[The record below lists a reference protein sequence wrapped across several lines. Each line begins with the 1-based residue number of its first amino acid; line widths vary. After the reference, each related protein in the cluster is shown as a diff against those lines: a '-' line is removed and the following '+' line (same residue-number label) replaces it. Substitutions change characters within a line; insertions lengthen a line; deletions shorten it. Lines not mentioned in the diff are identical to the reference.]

1 MFTRVL
7 SVLAALIFVSLITG
21 CSDAP
26 TAEYEA
32 SKVTLENARLAEA
45 EQYAPEA
52 FKEATDSLN
61 SALVEI
67 NKQDGKFSLLRSY
80 DNAKQTITVA
90 QQLAEKAQNDAA
102 NEKEATRI
110 ADSVMIAEIEML
122 IGETSNM
129 IATAPKGKG
138 SRVDLKVM
146 QADLDAASGALTIT
160 KEDFQKGNYLVA
172 KSKLTVVKS
181 QVEKIKSDIEI
192 AISQVTKK

>member
-7 SVLAALIFVSLITG
+7 SVLAALIFVTLITG

-26 TAEYEA
+26 TTEYEA
-32 SKVTLENARLAEA
+32 SKVSLENARLAEA

-52 FKEATDSLN
+52 FKEASDSLN

-80 DNAKQTITVA
+80 DNAKQIITVA

-102 NEKEATRI
+102 NEKEATRL

-122 IGETSNM
+122 IGETSKM

-172 KSKLTVVKS
+172 KSKLTAVKS
-181 QVEKIKSDIEI
+181 QVVKIKSDIEI

>member
-1 MFTRVL
+1 MLTRVL
-7 SVLAALIFVSLITG
+7 SVLVALIFVTLITG

-26 TAEYEA
+26 TTEYEA
-32 SKVTLENARLAEA
+32 SKVSLENARLAEA
-45 EQYAPEA
+45 EQYAPES
-52 FKEATDSLN
+52 FKEASDSLN

-80 DNAKQTITVA
+80 DNAKQIITVA

-110 ADSVMIAEIEML
+110 ADSVMIAEIEIL

-172 KSKLTVVKS
+172 KSKLTAVKS
-181 QVEKIKSDIEI
+181 QVVKIKSDIEI